1 MTNKVKEIFKKGW
14 NYVYETKIGK
24 LIASF
29 LLASICLFLSEIW
42 DFMYYVAMAFMAYPF
57 GLMIVMI
64 AYAWVIN
71 PMKDW
76 KESQNAKKMAQ
87 SSEKTPSMT
96 EDVKVIPE
104 TAAIT
109 QKLIEI
115 EELKS
120 PGVVVKEVVE
130 PKSKKV
136 EAVKKAPAK
145 KKTNELQNKLKK
157 RNNKK

>member
-1 MTNKVKEIFKKGW
+1 MNKVKEILKKGW

-29 LLASICLFLSEIW
+29 LLAAICLFLSEIW
-42 DFMYYVAMAFMAYPF
+42 DFMYYVAMAFMVYPF
-57 GLMIVMI
+57 GLTLVMI

-76 KESQNAKKMAQ
+76 KESQKAKKMAQ
-87 SSEKTPSMT
+87 SSEKTPSVT
-96 EDVKVIPE
+96 EEVKVIPE

-130 PKSKKV
+130 PKNKKV
-136 EAVKKAPAK
+136 EAPKKAPAK
-145 KKTNELQNKLKK
+145 KKTDELQNKLKRK
-157 RNNKK
+157 NNKK

>member
-1 MTNKVKEIFKKGW
+1 MNKVKEILKKAW
-14 NYVYETKIGK
+14 DYVYETKIGK

-57 GLMIVMI
+57 GLTIVMI

-76 KESQNAKKMAQ
+76 KESQKAKKMAQ
-87 SSEKTPSMT
+87 SSEKTPSVV
-96 EDVKVIPE
+96 EEAKVIPE
-104 TAAIT
+104 TAAVT

-115 EELKS
+115 EGLKS
-120 PGVVVKEVVE
+120 PGVVVKEVD
-130 PKSKKV
+130 PKNKKT
-136 EAVKKAPAK
+136 EAPKKAPAK
-145 KKTNELQNKLKK
+145 KKTNELQNKLKRK
-157 RNNKK
+157 NNKK